1 MQPNDGYDISI
12 EDVEG
17 TPHVIANGRDIGF
30 LAPSDVVQEDVQQYG
45 GEITCDW
52 LRENHPAIAEAM
64 DQFEAEV
71 GRDVV
76 LRFRGIA
83 GPDGPIFHDND
94 ACMVTSSVPNMRD
107 DTDLGRA

>member
-1 MQPNDGYDISI
+1 MQPTDTGDITI

-30 LAPSDVVQEDVQQYG
+30 LAPVDVVREEVQRYG
-45 GEITCDW
+45 GQITCDW
-52 LRENHPAIAEAM
+52 LRENHPDIAAAI
-64 DQFEAEV
+64 DQFEAEI

-83 GPDGPIFHDND
+83 GPDGPVFHDNND
-94 ACMVTSSVPNMRD
+94 CAVMSSLPNMQSD
-107 DTDLGRA
+107 NDIGRA